1 MMTIDLA
8 PDAVERG
15 YNNRAAV
22 RDHQRW
28 LDEWVLRSKRTQQ
41 ALQPALDVRYGSA
54 AKETLDL
61 YTPAAPALGTL
72 LFIHGGWWRSL
83 DKADYAF
90 VAPAFVAAGYAVA
103 MVDYTLCPEAP
114 IATIVEQCR
123 RAVRFIAHE
132 GPARNAPAPLVVAGH
147 SAGGHLTAMMYT
159 IDWHAEGFTSVP
171 FTGGLSLSGV
181 HDLTPLVQFSHNVD
195 FRLDVAL
202 ATALSPA
209 LMAPRTHAPL
219 ALAVG
224 ADETSEFVRQTDLMW
239 DAWPA
244 NRPRGMHAPM
254 HVAGRNHYNVV
265 LDYDDPAS
273 ALTRQTLALFG
284 A

>member
-1 MMTIDLA
+1 MTIDLT
-8 PDAVERG
+8 PDAIERG

-22 RDHQRW
+22 PDHQRW
-28 LDEWVLRSKRTQQ
+28 LDEWVSRSRRAQD
-41 ALQPALDVRYGSA
+41 ALQPAIDVRYGRA

-61 YTPAAPALGTL
+61 YTPATPAHGTL

-90 VAPAFVAAGYAVA
+90 VAPVFVAAGFAVA
-103 MVDYTLCPEAP
+103 LVDYTLCPEAP

-132 GPARNAPAPLVVAGH
+132 GPAHNAPAPLVVAGH

-159 IDWHAEGFTSVP
+159 IDWRAEGFAEAPLV
-171 FTGGLSLSGV
+171 GGLSLSGV
-181 HDLTPLVQFSHNVD
+181 HDLTPLVHFSHNVD
-195 FRLDVAL
+195 FRLDHAL
-202 ATALSPA
+202 AAALSPA
-209 LMAPRTHAPL
+209 LLLPRAKVPL

-244 NRPRGMHAPM
+244 HRPRSMRAPV
-254 HVAGRNHYNVV
+254 HVADRNHYNVV

-273 ALTRQTLALFG
+273 ALTRQTLALFH
-284 A
+284 